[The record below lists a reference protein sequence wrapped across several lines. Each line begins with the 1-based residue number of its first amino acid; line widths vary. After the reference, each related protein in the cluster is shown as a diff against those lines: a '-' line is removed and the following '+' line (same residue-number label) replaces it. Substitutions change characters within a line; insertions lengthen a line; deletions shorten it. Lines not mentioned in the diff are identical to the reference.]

1 MLVLV
6 QNHKNKYKMKKLLIF
21 LIVVSLSGTL
31 AAQNWYQFL
40 TVFHGGIK
48 VGNTVKKTGANKTGS
63 LLLTIDSIRTDN
75 TTTPTLYKVYRNN
88 TQLIPDV
95 PAGGY
100 EDAATIFGKLL
111 PDSVQHTANYT
122 LALTDANKDNYC
134 VKATSIVITIPAN
147 ASVAVPIGTTFNFYG
162 EGAGIMVFKAA
173 ANVHL
178 HSDKDSIA
186 TSRIHQVV
194 GLKKRGLNYW
204 ILYGN
209 LID

>member
-1 MLVLV
+1 
-6 QNHKNKYKMKKLLIF
+6 MKTMKRLLLILIGVF
-21 LIVVSLSGTL
+21 LVNTLWSQTSNTFKYEIKALGGVTIGPTATAAKATITSAILSGT
-31 AAQNWYQFL
+31 
-40 TVFHGGIK
+40 TVSLYNGTTQYS
-48 VGNTVKKTGANKTGS
+48 VGVA
-63 LLLTIDSIRTDN
+63 
-75 TTTPTLYKVYRNN
+75 
-88 TQLIPDV
+88 
-95 PAGGY
+95 PADQ
-100 EDAATIFGKLL
+100 EDASLIFGKLL
-111 PDSVQHTANYT
+111 PDSVQHTSNFT
-122 LALTDANKDNYC
+122 LALTDANKDLYC
-134 VKATSIVITIPAN
+134 VKGTSIVITIPAN